1 MGGSAARSAYSH
13 VPGSTSSML
22 MTGALSLRHIRLS
35 FSGQVRTYLLCEQVK
50 MENVHLG
57 EHLSVGVKLCSV
69 GHSSPVGGNLVFQ
82 WTSFCLDLY
91 LDFLRGKSL

>member
-1 MGGSAARSAYSH
+1 
-13 VPGSTSSML
+13 
-22 MTGALSLRHIRLS
+22 
-35 FSGQVRTYLLCEQVK
+35 

-82 WTSFCLDLY
+82 WTFFCLDLD